1 MQGDG
6 SGAIHAAETSA
17 CLLDACVRVSI
28 CHAAWRAPCAAMHS
42 HMHTHYH
49 HRSIHKWQQT
59 SSTAAQH
66 HIHIHVL
73 QHAQRTHRFVATKAT
88 RRKCRC
94 AIADVNSSSLQCCSM
109 KTCCMPSWRTYACLV
124 FHDMTTTNQDQ
135 NPQPAPLMPKTL
147 SQRTHRLPV
156 PMHP

>member
-59 SSTAAQH
+59 STTTH
-66 HIHIHVL
+66 HSATHNTIHAL
-73 QHAQRTHRFVATKAT
+73 AQRTHRLA
-88 RRKCRC
+88 
-94 AIADVNSSSLQCCSM
+94 
-109 KTCCMPSWRTYACLV
+109 
-124 FHDMTTTNQDQ
+124 
-135 NPQPAPLMPKTL
+135 
-147 SQRTHRLPV
+147 V
-156 PMHP
+156 PMHPQASRPDASKATYDTTHKPSVS